1 MGNISEKWNM
11 DSTLG
16 FPLQSLPYNLESITR
31 QQKFAHISSRT
42 VNKNVKLGVSMLNSQ
57 DDQGGPSRSSGG
69 SVTPSRRPHRLP
81 DNLNRELEMR
91 KLGPGYSWLAKR
103 TFWFWFIS
111 NDCNQA
117 TEQKWEELSRIW
129 RKPRRGFHFWT
140 DEIFMHSFSTTWYLT
155 ALKVGGSGRKKPG
168 VLTDNLQRQRFELI
182 LFSSSLIYNV
192 WSTSRFIWSDPLQVS
207 LQLRRGKGKEADGKY
222 QEGTSE
228 EVERFRKQE
237 RLPFLSTMHVE
248 CRLERFCILLHKN

>member
-1 MGNISEKWNM
+1 
-11 DSTLG
+11 
-16 FPLQSLPYNLESITR
+16 
-31 QQKFAHISSRT
+31 
-42 VNKNVKLGVSMLNSQ
+42 MLNSQ

-91 KLGPGYSWLAKR
+91 KLGPGYTWLTKR
-103 TFWFWFIS
+103 NIS
-111 NDCNQA
+111 FLARFDWSQMIVIRRQNKSGKSSAESEGSPDEVLIFGLMRYLLIPFQ
-117 TEQKWEELSRIW
+117 QLDIW
-129 RKPRRGFHFWT
+129 P
-140 DEIFMHSFSTTWYLT
+140 L
-155 ALKVGGSGRKKPG
+155 LKVGGSGRKKPG

-182 LFSSSLIYNV
+182 LFSSSLIYNI
-192 WSTSRFIWSDPLQVS
+192 WFIWSDPLQVS

-237 RLPFLSTMHVE
+237 RLPFLSTMHVD
-248 CRLERFCILLHKN
+248 L